1 MPCDCCRKLHC
12 LDQVNE
18 GQGGQQGREKGI
30 SKHLAMQCNVSHS
43 LCLSCECAGVAN
55 FLVGLLKGY
64 KYMEQRQS
72 TLKCA
77 NIKRGATK
85 STVSVE
91 MRKDEQRR
99 QQQQHRWQM
108 PKDPAHFEHT
118 MARCVSL
125 NAKYALLKRYNTLYT
140 YIHTYTDHGVL

>member
-1 MPCDCCRKLHC
+1 MVNDVNCIQFTTQEIELPCDCCRKLHC

-18 GQGGQQGREKGI
+18 GQGGQQGRENGI

-91 MRKDEQRR
+91 MRKDEQA
-99 QQQQHRWQM
+99 
-108 PKDPAHFEHT
+108 KTTTAT
-118 MARCVSL
+118 SMA
-125 NAKYALLKRYNTLYT
+125 NAKGSSTFWTYNGSLCLTKCEICSIET
-140 YIHTYTDHGVL
+140 I